1 MNGPDS
7 LQRTTVFTG
16 KELRLVE
23 RAARRHGYRS
33 LPAFI
38 HDAALHFSAH
48 RSDVRRPRSR
58 GEIHQ
63 EQERSAGPASTTSA
77 PDGLAGL
84 VSEELAFGE
93 VAIDPTGRMN
103 TEGHRNPAA

>member
-38 HDAALHFSAH
+38 HDAALHFSAQA
-48 RSDVRRPRSR
+48 RAEAQARVA
-58 GEIHQ
+58 
-63 EQERSAGPASTTSA
+63 SAG
-77 PDGLAGL
+77 
-84 VSEELAFGE
+84 
-93 VAIDPTGRMN
+93 
-103 TEGHRNPAA
+103 